1 MKSVEELFSLKG
13 RVAIVTGASRGLGK
27 EAAEA
32 LAEAGASVVLA
43 ARRAQWLE
51 PTAKEFEDRGF
62 EILACTCD
70 IADEAQVRSAAA
82 QALERFGRIDIL
94 INNAGVSWGASFE
107 EASVESWNKVLA
119 TNVIGTELMTRAVL
133 PAMRKQGY
141 GKIVNVA
148 SVMGLVGVPKDILEA
163 SSYTASKGAII
174 ALTRELAVNYAPQG
188 IRVNAIAP
196 GFFPTRL
203 ASAVIDRAGEHIRA
217 VTPLGRVGEEGELK
231 GAILFLSAPAS
242 DYITGQ
248 VLAIDGGMTAA

>member
-1 MKSVEELFSLKG
+1 
-13 RVAIVTGASRGLGK
+13 VAIVTGASRGLGK

-32 LAEAGASVVLA
+32 LAEAGASLVLA

-51 PTAKEFEDRGF
+51 PTAKEFEERGF
-62 EILACTCD
+62 EVLSCTCD
-70 IADEAQVRSAAA
+70 ISDETQAKSVAA
-82 QALERFGRIDIL
+82 QTLERFGRIDIL
-94 INNAGVSWGASFE
+94 INNAGVSWAAPFE
-107 EASVESWNKVLA
+107 EATVESWNKVLA
-119 TNVIGTELMTRAVL
+119 TNVIGTALMTRAVL
-133 PAMRKQGY
+133 PAMREQGY

-163 SSYTASKGAII
+163 SSYTASKGAIV
-174 ALTRELAVNYAPQG
+174 ALTRELAVNYAAQG

-203 ASAVIDRAGEHIRA
+203 ASAVIDRASERINTL
-217 VTPLGRVGEEGELK
+217 TPQGRVGEEGELK

>member
-1 MKSVEELFSLKG
+1 MPSVQELFSLKG

-51 PTAKEFEDRGF
+51 PAAQEFKARGF
-62 EILACTCD
+62 DCLACSCD
-70 IADEAQVRSAAA
+70 VSDEAQVSNVAA

-94 INNAGVSWGASFE
+94 INNAGISWAAPFE
-107 EASVESWNKVLA
+107 EATIESWNKVLA
-119 TNVIGTELMTRAVL
+119 TNVIGTQMMTRAVL

-141 GKIVNVA
+141 GKIVNIA
-148 SVMGLVGVPKDILEA
+148 SVMGLIGAPRDILEA
-163 SSYTASKGAII
+163 TSYTASKGAIL
-174 ALTRELAVNYAPQG
+174 AMTRELAVNYAAQG

-203 ASAVIDRAGEHIRA
+203 ASAVIDRAGERIREL
-217 VTPLGRVGEEGELK
+217 TPLGRVGAEGELK

-248 VLAIDGGMTAA
+248 TIAIDGGMTAG